1 MSEKPKVTKNIET
14 RVEFTNEQVK
24 AMLLEAAGAPADA
37 QSSIIQFD
45 DDSFYG
51 DLEIVW
57 WTQEV
62 SEPTL

>member
-24 AMLLEAAGAPADA
+24 AMLLKAAGAPVEA
-37 QSSIIQFD
+37 QSSIVRAD
-45 DDSFYG
+45 GDSFYG